1 MNTRKLAYQ
10 RMKQLQQQKVG
21 STTIITPKVSKTTPK
36 VRRRT
41 DEIHAEMYD
50 NFWGAVENKMIDLSR
65 WSGEG
70 SPYHYRELI
79 D

>member
-1 MNTRKLAYQ
+1 MNSRTKAFNRFQELKS
-10 RMKQLQQQKVG
+10 QKVG
-21 STTIITPKVSKTTPK
+21 STTITIPNVVKQRPK

-50 NFWGAVENKMIDLSR
+50 NFWGAVESKMIDLSR

-70 SPYHYRELI
+70 NPYHYKELI